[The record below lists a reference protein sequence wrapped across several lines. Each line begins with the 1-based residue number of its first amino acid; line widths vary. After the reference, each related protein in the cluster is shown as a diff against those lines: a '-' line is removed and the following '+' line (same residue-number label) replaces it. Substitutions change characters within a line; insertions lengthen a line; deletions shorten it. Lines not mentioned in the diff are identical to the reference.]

1 MRPNWIADASMINDF
16 RKCPEFA
23 RLRHHLGLV
32 RPGYEEMTGSGTA
45 WHAAMEAWFDKNDD
59 DGGYVSFDFALDV
72 LREAWGDEPAPMF
85 EGEAPFRKRPL
96 ELFERMLAIYCEK
109 YPREDDPFE
118 VVGNE
123 EYVAYCLGDDL
134 AYDPESP
141 PPYHLTFDYC
151 GIRDRKIHFPDDSE
165 YVVDTK
171 STSANLNRS
180 YFDAFELSQA
190 MIGYCALELV
200 HGRRCD
206 GFMIDAAHVGQYFQK
221 MTKTKGLQTYG
232 GDVKPED
239 FVRYGPIRVAQWQL
253 SRWAKDTEVAIR
265 QIEQCVA
272 QYGDGEPWERREQGC
287 FRWNKPCEYWNRPGT
302 GLPGICRCPEE
313 MHPQLMAEYETSFWD
328 PRERGN

>member
-1 MRPNWIADASMINDF
+1 MRENWIADASMINDF
-16 RKCPEFA
+16 RKCCEYA

-45 WHAAMEAWFDKNDD
+45 WHAAMKAWFDKNDD

-123 EYVAYCLGDDL
+123 EYVEFIGYRTVNREI
-134 AYDPESP
+134 ESYGSP
-141 PPYHLTFDYC
+141 TFDYC
-151 GIRDRKIHFPDDSE
+151 GIRDRKIRFPDGSE

-171 STSANLNRS
+171 STSANLNRA
-180 YFDAFELSQA
+180 YFEAFELSQA

-206 GFMIDAAHVGQYFQK
+206 GFMIDAAHVDQYWQK

-232 GDVKPED
+232 GDPKPEH

-265 QIEQCVA
+265 QIEQYVT

-302 GLPGICRCPEE
+302 ELPGICRCPEE
-313 MHPQLMAEYETSFWD
+313 MHPQLMAEYATDYWN
-328 PRERGN
+328 PAERGN